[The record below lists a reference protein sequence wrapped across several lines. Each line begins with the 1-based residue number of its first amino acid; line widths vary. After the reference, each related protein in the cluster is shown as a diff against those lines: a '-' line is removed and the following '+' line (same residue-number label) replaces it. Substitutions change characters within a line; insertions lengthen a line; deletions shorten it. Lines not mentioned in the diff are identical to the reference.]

1 MDINTVVMSLVAVFI
16 CLACADKIAGGRF
29 GLGGLIDEGFYTLGP
44 LAMIMIG
51 MITISPV
58 VAPLSYLRRAFI
70 HTLSYPGPLSAAF
83 TQFS

>member
-1 MDINTVVMSLVAVFI
+1 MSLVAVFI
-16 CLACADKIAGGRF
+16 CLACADQIAGGRF

-58 VAPLSYLRRAFI
+58 VAPIL
-70 HTLSYPGPLSAAF
+70 
-83 TQFS
+83 